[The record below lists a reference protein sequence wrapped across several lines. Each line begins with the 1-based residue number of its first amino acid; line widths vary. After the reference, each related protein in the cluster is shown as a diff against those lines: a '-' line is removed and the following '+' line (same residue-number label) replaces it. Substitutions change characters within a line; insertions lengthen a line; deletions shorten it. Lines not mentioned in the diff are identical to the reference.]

1 MSVKV
6 EYYDVICKLVII
18 EKVIMV
24 FENGVVVFEVVI
36 DSNKFQIKEVVEVL
50 FGVKVKVVNI
60 MIIKGK
66 IKCFCGIQGKCK
78 DVKKVYVMFEEG
90 NIIDVFI
97 GL

>member
-36 DSNKFQIKEVVEVL
+36 DSNKF
-50 FGVKVKVVNI
+50 
-60 MIIKGK
+60 
-66 IKCFCGIQGKCK
+66 
-78 DVKKVYVMFEEG
+78 
-90 NIIDVFI
+90 
-97 GL
+97 